1 MEGTVTTVPNQRADL
16 AKSLSVPKRLTTQ
29 NRSGFVSLDVGS
41 VGRKQAAKRRLR
53 GALKMGNG
61 WDVPVLPPCCCFMLD
76 KRFDELDDF
85 FLLAAGE

>member
-41 VGRKQAAKRRLR
+41 VARKIDGKA
-53 GALKMGNG
+53 
-61 WDVPVLPPCCCFMLD
+61 
-76 KRFDELDDF
+76 E
-85 FLLAAGE
+85 AAGGA